1 MLYLQNDNIE
11 FMWKEFFNFSKRERI
26 TIITLTV
33 LILVVQVLI
42 WTKDSWV
49 RFLPD
54 KVEQQY
60 QEKQQL
66 IAYRDSVVAQK
77 AKPLAQKSYSKKIDA
92 TVPIKLV
99 NFNPNTADSM
109 TLLGLGLRSYVVKNI
124 LNYRRKGG
132 QFRKPTDFSRIYGL
146 DAEVF
151 ATLEPYIQME
161 NKAEPNSASSLT
173 EASMKST
180 DANRVPNGIP
190 PTASNQTMQAEPSPT
205 QSKEPVPQ
213 TNFDLNSADTS
224 MFQQLKGVGSV
235 TANRIARYRSQ
246 LGGFYSLA
254 QLSEIKGMYPETLTR
269 LQSMLKIDPT
279 RINTLNVNKASLE
292 KLSAHPYISFYQ
304 AKVIVELRKARGQIR
319 SLDDLVSFKE
329 FKPED
334 LERLKWY
341 LSF

>member
-1 MLYLQNDNIE
+1 MLYLQKDNIE

-49 RFLPD
+49 RFLPENL
-54 KVEQQY
+54 EQTY

-66 IAYRDSVVAQK
+66 IAYRDSVIAQK
-77 AKPLAQKSYSKKIDA
+77 AKPLAQKSYSKKSFA

-99 NFNPNTADSM
+99 NFNPNTADSS

-132 QFRKPTDFSRIYGL
+132 QFRKPSDFSRIYGL

-151 ATLEPYIQME
+151 AKLEPYIQME
-161 NKAEPNSASSLT
+161 NKAEQKSETSPNAATVQSDVAKIELKAS
-173 EASMKST
+173 
-180 DANRVPNGIP
+180 DP
-190 PTASNQTMQAEPSPT
+190 PKQAEPNPT
-205 QSKEPVPQ
+205 QLKEPVPNAQ

-254 QLSEIKGMYPETLTR
+254 QLSEIKGLYPETLTR

-279 RINTLNVNKASLE
+279 RINTLNINKASLE
-292 KLSAHPYISFYQ
+292 KLRAHPYISFYQ

-329 FKPED
+329 FKPDD